1 MDRIRVAV
9 TRLTALLVLGTLVP
23 ACGGPG
29 GSPSGG
35 GLVAVNAGEPQNL
48 LITTD
53 SDGTDGARILDR
65 LFAGLMSY
73 DADGMPTPEV
83 AESIDTIDNRTYRIT
98 LEPGWTFTDGSPVTA
113 RSFVDAWNYGALSTN
128 AQALRGFF
136 APIEG
141 YDALAAAEPTAAAM
155 SGLEIHSDTE
165 FTVRLKAPSIDF
177 IQRLGFTPFYPLP
190 PVAFE
195 DMAAFGAHPIGNGPY
210 VLAAGPGGGPPWR
223 RGVGIDV
230 VPNPDYRGNRIPANR
245 GLRFVFYDDP
255 ERAYRDLLADELDV
269 LDTIPTGKLPATFKE
284 DLGDRALAGLV
295 PQNQTLSTPLW
306 LPHFG
311 GEEGRLRRL
320 ALSAAIDRD
329 RICELRFAS
338 TCSPARDF
346 TAGSMPGFD
355 AELPGSRALEYNPPL
370 ARQLWA
376 RADAISKW
384 RGGYPIAYNA
394 DGGHRNWV
402 AAVAESISDA
412 LGLEAQAVA
421 VPTFARLRTEV
432 ADRAVDSAF
441 RAGWQADYPS
451 MLAFLEPVFV
461 TGARGNDVGYSN
473 RDFDGA
479 LAVAQSAP
487 TLAES
492 YALTNAAQRILL
504 RDMPVIPLWSY
515 LVAGGHSTK
524 VGEVAIGWNGLPDYE
539 RITKDQRT
547 A

>member
-1 MDRIRVAV
+1 
-9 TRLTALLVLGTLVP
+9 
-23 ACGGPG
+23 
-29 GSPSGG
+29 
-35 GLVAVNAGEPQNL
+35 
-48 LITTD
+48 
-53 SDGTDGARILDR
+53 
-65 LFAGLMSY
+65 
-73 DADGMPTPEV
+73 
-83 AESIDTIDNRTYRIT
+83 
-98 LEPGWTFTDGSPVTA
+98 
-113 RSFVDAWNYGALSTN
+113 
-128 AQALRGFF
+128 
-136 APIEG
+136 
-141 YDALAAAEPTAAAM
+141 
-155 SGLEIHSDTE
+155 
-165 FTVRLKAPSIDF
+165 
-177 IQRLGFTPFYPLP
+177 
-190 PVAFE
+190 
-195 DMAAFGAHPIGNGPY
+195 
-210 VLAAGPGGGPPWR
+210 
-223 RGVGIDV
+223 
-230 VPNPDYRGNRIPANR
+230 
-245 GLRFVFYDDP
+245 
-255 ERAYRDLLADELDV
+255 
-269 LDTIPTGKLPATFKE
+269 
-284 DLGDRALAGLV
+284 
-295 PQNQTLSTPLW
+295 

-329 RICELRFAS
+329 RICELSFAS

-394 DGGHRNWV
+394 DGGHRDWV

-412 LGLEAQAVA
+412 LGIEAQAVA

-451 MLAFLEPVFV
+451 MLAFLEPVCV

-487 TLAES
+487 ALAES

-504 RDMPVIPLWSY
+504 RDMPVIPLWNY